1 MGSCPSVKVRWG
13 TLNSSDMTRWY
24 VDPSTRDLVVRSG
37 SGVSSSIQEEWTRPP
52 SVEMAVRRLSGVVAF
67 IFVVCRFSMQMTLF
81 VKFQVESLAVSKSD
95 LCK

>member
-1 MGSCPSVKVRWG
+1 
-13 TLNSSDMTRWY
+13 MTRWY

-67 IFVVCRFSMQMTLF
+67 IFVVCRFSMQMSSVCKISKLNLWLF
-81 VKFQVESLAVSKSD
+81 PRVTCANDNML
-95 LCK
+95 